1 MSDPFLRFMFQEAT
15 AWRVYGDI
23 IGLEAIDQ
31 TDIVRSVQCYQKSLA
46 SLTGNRGWER
56 QEDSCLQVIDTG
68 LTVMEAVSRV
78 TGAQNLQISSSI
90 RMSLTSAVKLIQQGQ
105 TNIQT
110 GEVKESLREK
120 LQTLSSELSLLTDRI
135 MKLREA

>member
-1 MSDPFLRFMFQEAT
+1 M
-15 AWRVYGDI
+15 YGDI
-23 IGLEAIDQ
+23 IGLDASEQ

-56 QEDSCLQVIDTG
+56 QEEACLRVIDTG
-68 LTVMEAVSRV
+68 LALMEAVSRV
-78 TGAQNLQISSSI
+78 TGAQNLQMSSSI

-110 GEVKESLREK
+110 GEVKETLREK
-120 LQTLSSELSLLTDRI
+120 LQTLSSDLAILTDRI
-135 MKLREA
+135 MKLREG